1 MRERAA
7 QGTWVEIH
15 RIVLS
20 PEGRARKVP
29 DDTRRVPLEMK
40 VKGFLVREAI
50 LGEEAEILTLSSRR
64 LRGTLAR
71 LEPAYTHG
79 FGPPIAELAA
89 IGPELR
95 AMLEERGGAR

>member
-50 LGEEAEILTLSSRR
+50 LGEEAEILTSLIAPSQLEKRFKGGEKDV
-64 LRGTLAR
+64 GTL
-71 LEPAYTHG
+71 G
-79 FGPPIAELAA
+79 
-89 IGPELR
+89 
-95 AMLEERGGAR
+95 

>member
-20 PEGRARKVP
+20 PEGRAQKVP

-40 VKGFLVREAI
+40 VKGFLVHEGTV
-50 LGEEAEILTLSSRR
+50 GEEAEILTLAGRR
-64 LRGTLAR
+64 LRGILTR

-79 FGPPIAELAA
+79 FGSPIAELAA

-95 AMLEERGGAR
+95 AMLEERGGGR

>member
-1 MRERAA
+1 MRERAG

-20 PEGRARKVP
+20 PDERAQKVP

-40 VKGFLVREAI
+40 VKGFLVDEGTV
-50 LGEEAEILTLSSRR
+50 GEEAEILTLAGRR
-64 LRGTLAR
+64 LRGTLVR
-71 LEPAYTHG
+71 LDPAYTHG
-79 FGPPIAELAA
+79 FGPPVPEIAA

-95 AMLEERGGAR
+95 AMLAARRGAR